1 MSNRGSTGLDSST
14 IDKIKVC
21 VRVRPLLRS
30 ELDSDEAEGQIAWK
44 WSDQHIMQDKFQSAS
59 QAQLATAQAQGANN
73 RDNTV
78 AYSFDNLFGPESS
91 NEAIYKTV
99 VKGLVLRAM
108 QGYHGSVLSYGQTSS
123 GKTFTMNGDDD
134 NIGII
139 PQAIKDCFEFV
150 EGNTRREFIIRVSYL
165 EVYNEQVRDLL
176 NAENT
181 SIKIQNDGNKVILTG
196 VREVLVG
203 STEEVASLLRE
214 GEIHRHVGAT
224 DMNEKSSRAHTI
236 FKVIIESK
244 DAESTRISTLNLVD
258 LAGSENAKMTNSV
271 GERAREARHINQSL
285 LTLSTIIQR
294 LSDKAMS
301 ETRDEGRRISFDKD
315 NYSEAG
321 SDGVSSG
328 SCRPMQHLPYRDS
341 KLTRIMQPSLSDNAL
356 VVIIC
361 TISPTVKCADES
373 HNTLKFAQRAKR
385 IKTSARIN
393 EVIDDKTLLRRA
405 SYE

>member
-1 MSNRGSTGLDSST
+1 
-14 IDKIKVC
+14 
-21 VRVRPLLRS
+21 
-30 ELDSDEAEGQIAWK
+30 
-44 WSDQHIMQDKFQSAS
+44 
-59 QAQLATAQAQGANN
+59 
-73 RDNTV
+73 
-78 AYSFDNLFGPESS
+78 
-91 NEAIYKTV
+91 
-99 VKGLVLRAM
+99 
-108 QGYHGSVLSYGQTSS
+108 
-123 GKTFTMNGDDD
+123 
-134 NIGII
+134 
-139 PQAIKDCFEFV
+139 
-150 EGNTRREFIIRVSYL
+150 
-165 EVYNEQVRDLL
+165 L